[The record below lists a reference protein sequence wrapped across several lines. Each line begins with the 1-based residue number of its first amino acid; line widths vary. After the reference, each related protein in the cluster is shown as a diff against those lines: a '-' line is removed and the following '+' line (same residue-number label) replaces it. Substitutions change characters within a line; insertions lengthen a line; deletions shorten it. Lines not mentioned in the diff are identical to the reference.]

1 MMYLQIIVG
10 FVVLVGGAELLVR
23 GAVMLAERFGV
34 SPLVIGMTVVAV
46 GTSAPELVVSVR
58 AALAGAPGLAVG
70 NVVGSNIANVLLIM
84 GVSALIMP
92 VKKSEASLR
101 RDGAML
107 VGGTLL
113 FMALG
118 FRGDFD
124 LLAGG
129 LLLVGFFLFLTISYW
144 RDTADDGEAEASEAL
159 EEFEGWPKTT
169 WGSLI
174 AVVTGLAGLAA
185 GAELLIAGGTGVAR
199 SFGVSEEV
207 IGLTVFAFGTS
218 LPELAA
224 TVVAALR
231 GHGEVGLGNVVGSN
245 LFNILGVAG
254 VTATVT
260 PLPLSDK
267 IVGFDMWVMLLSTLI
282 LVPVLARGWRITRTA
297 GGAMLAAY
305 LVYIWSQTQGIEGAL
320 L

>member
-1 MMYLQIIVG
+1 MMYLQIIAG

-84 GVSALIMP
+84 GVAAAIMP
-92 VKKSEASLR
+92 VKKSESSLR

-118 FRGDFD
+118 YRGVLDN
-124 LLAGG
+124 LAGG
-129 LLLVGFFLFLTISYW
+129 LLLIGFFIFLTISYW
-144 RDTADDGEAEASEAL
+144 RDSAGNGDVDDSL

-169 WGSLI
+169 WGSVI
-174 AVVTGLAGLAA
+174 AVLLGLFGLAA
-185 GAELLIAGGTGVAR
+185 GAELLIVGGTEVAR

-224 TVVAALR
+224 TVVAAMR

-254 VTATVT
+254 VTAVVA

-267 IVGFDMWVMLLSTLI
+267 VITFDMWVMLASTLI

-297 GGAMLAAY
+297 GGAMVAIY
-305 LVYIWSQTQGIEGAL
+305 LVYIWAQTQGVEGL
-320 L
+320 ISS